1 MHQLRLW
8 GITRLEGDVGVQSDF
23 GGVKPRQLLEML
35 ATRQGEPMCKE
46 VLAEGLWE
54 GRPPSSF
61 AATLESHISV
71 VRRRLAD
78 SGVPRTAL
86 RTVHNGYVLTDEVRV
101 DLTGIREA
109 LAASLHVRPEQA
121 FEAVEAVAPWRLRDL
136 LASSPYSSY
145 ATRVREEMRALL
157 SAALRHAAEGALLA
171 GATDRALL
179 LARRAQA
186 EDPVSDAT
194 QQVVLRALLALDAR
208 CDALRDYADFRRRLR
223 DELGVEPSGTTQRIY
238 LELLSR
244 SVSDDATRQRLERRL
259 LLRLLGQI
267 PEERAAARA
276 QRAPAQLVAA
286 RSSA

>member
-8 GITRLEGDVGVQSDF
+8 GITRLEGETGVQSDF

-35 ATRQGEPMCKE
+35 ATRQDEPWCKDA
-46 VLAEGLWE
+46 LAEGLWE

-71 VRRRLAD
+71 ARRHLAAG
-78 SGVPRTAL
+78 GVPRTAL
-86 RTVHNGYVLTDEVRV
+86 RTVHNGYVLTDLVQV
-101 DLTGIREA
+101 DLTCVRDA
-109 LAASLHVRPEQA
+109 LGASLRLRPEKA
-121 FEAVEAVAPWRLRDL
+121 FEAVEAVEAWRVRDL
-136 LASSPYSSY
+136 LASSPYSSH
-145 ATRVREEMRALL
+145 AIRVREEMRSLL

-194 QQVVLRALLALDAR
+194 QQVVMRALLALDAR
-208 CDALRDYADFRRRLR
+208 CDALRDYADFRLRLR
-223 DELGVEPSGTTQRIY
+223 EELGVEPSGTTQRIY
-238 LELLSR
+238 LDLLTL
-244 SVSDDATRQRLERRL
+244 SVRDDGTRQRLERSL
-259 LLRLLGQI
+259 LMRLLGQL
-267 PEERAAARA
+267 PEDLTDARA
-276 QRAPAQLVAA
+276 HRPNVHLVAA